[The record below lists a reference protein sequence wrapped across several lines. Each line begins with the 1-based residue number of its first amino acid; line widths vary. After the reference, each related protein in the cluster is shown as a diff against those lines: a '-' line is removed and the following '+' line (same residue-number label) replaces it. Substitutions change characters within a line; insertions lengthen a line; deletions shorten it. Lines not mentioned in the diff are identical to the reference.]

1 MMLNKKW
8 LSKTV
13 LSPAATGRGGA
24 LINNTKGKL
33 GLLLS
38 AQWGNPFSI

>member
-1 MMLNKKW
+1 MLSKKW

-24 LINNTKGKL
+24 LINNAKGKL

-38 AQWGNPFSI
+38 ALYGRESDYD